1 MMLLDRYVARHVL
14 AGTALVITVLA
25 SLFFIRDLVIDLDR
39 VGRGNFGYAAAFAF
53 VAMRLPGRVYSLLPA
68 SILIGGLLGLGWLA
82 RGSEIT
88 AMRAGGVSVARLV
101 RAVMQAGAIVIT
113 AGLVLGEWLTPW
125 AERSAHDWRTAAIT
139 GQSRVRAG
147 AGFWGR
153 DGRRFFHLEEVLP
166 GGRVRGVRMFEFDE
180 DGRLAIAWRA
190 RGGSPLA
197 GGSAPAEEEA
207 GGERNEW
214 RLEGVEISHFRGEA
228 VETTR
233 IESMYGRLPA
243 SAGLVNRLAARPDWL
258 NLPDLLV
265 YTRYL
270 RENGLGTAQYDA
282 ALWSR
287 LTAPFLSA
295 AMLFTAVAL
304 VLGPL
309 GRARFGVRTM
319 VGIGFGI
326 GFYIAQKTVTQM
338 GVLFDWPAPFA
349 AVAPAAALSALGW
362 WWMRR
367 TV

>member
-1 MMLLDRYVARHVL
+1 MLLDRYVARHVL
-14 AGTALVITVLA
+14 AGIAIVLAVLA
-25 SLFFIRDLVIDLDR
+25 SMFFIRDLVIDLDD
-39 VGRGNFGYAAAFAF
+39 VGRGDFGYAAALRF
-53 VAMRLPGRVYSLLPA
+53 VVMRLPDRTYSLLPA

-101 RAVMQAGAIVIT
+101 RAVMQAGAVFIA
-113 AGLVLGEWLTPW
+113 AGFVLGEWLAPW
-125 AERSAHDWRTAAIT
+125 AERAAHDWRTAAIT
-139 GQSRVRAG
+139 GQSQVRAG

-153 DGRRFFHLEEVLP
+153 DGRRFFHLGEVLP
-166 GGRVRGVRMFEFDE
+166 DGRLRDVRMFEFGE
-180 DGRLAIAWRA
+180 DGGLVTAWRA
-190 RGGSPLA
+190 RGGTLLA
-197 GGSAPAEEEA
+197 GGSVPADEDA
-207 GGERNEW
+207 GRETSEW
-214 RLEGVEISHFRGEA
+214 RLEGVEISRFRRGR

-233 IESMYGRLPA
+233 IESMPGRLPA
-243 SAGLVNRLAARPDWL
+243 SAGLVNRLAARPGWL

-265 YTRYL
+265 YIRYL

-287 LTAPFLSA
+287 LTAPLLSA

-309 GRARFGVRTM
+309 GRTGFGVRTM

-326 GFYIAQKTVTQM
+326 GFHIVQKTVAQM
-338 GVLFDWPAPFA
+338 GVLFDWAAPAA
-349 AVAPAAALSALGW
+349 AMAPAAALSVLGW

-367 TV
+367 SV